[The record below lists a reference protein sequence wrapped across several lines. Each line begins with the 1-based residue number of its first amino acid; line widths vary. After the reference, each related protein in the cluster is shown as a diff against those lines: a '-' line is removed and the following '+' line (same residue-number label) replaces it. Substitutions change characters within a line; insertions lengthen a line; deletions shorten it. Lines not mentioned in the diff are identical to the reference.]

1 MADYTQLKVPDLKKI
16 LQERGLVVSGNKAD
30 LIARLQEDDKKAGGA
45 TAATT
50 GAGEDEID
58 WDEDDNKATAP
69 ATTASAAAAIAA
81 GGQGPVDTPIA
92 VPNQKVDVDPSTT
105 TDLKVTGG
113 EDAPKAADGAI
124 ASSGATTTE
133 VAPAPEPEA
142 PKEDFSIGLEK
153 SDAQKEAEKRA
164 ARAKRFNIPEN
175 EEAKKLAERAKKFGT
190 EGKDTVISGLDSAL
204 PERRQKRA
212 RDEQGGGRG
221 GRAAKRQT
229 PDRRA
234 EPKPKGS
241 APSTKKQGLGKVA
254 DDPVEKAKAE
264 ARAKR
269 FGKAPEAAA
278 TST

>member
-1 MADYTQLKVPDLKKI
+1 M
-16 LQERGLVVSGNKAD
+16 
-30 LIARLQEDDKKAGGA
+30 RLLTSLSA
-45 TAATT
+45 

-58 WDEDDNKATAP
+58 WDEDDNKATTTAP
-69 ATTASAAAAIAA
+69 ATTESAKAAVAA
-81 GGQGPVDTPIA
+81 GGQGPIDTPIA
-92 VPNQKVDVDPSTT
+92 VPNQKVDTDPSTT

-113 EDAPKAADGAI
+113 ADAPTAADGAI

-133 VAPAPEPEA
+133 AAAPAEPEV
-142 PKEDFSIGLEK
+142 PNEDFSIGLEK

-164 ARAKRFNIPEN
+164 ARAKRFGIPEN

-190 EGKDTVISGLDSAL
+190 ESKDNVTSLLDTAL
-204 PERRQKRA
+204 PDRRPKRA
-212 RDEQGGGRG
+212 REEKQGGSG
-221 GRAAKRQT
+221 GRAAKRPT

-234 EPKPKGS
+234 EPKPRA
-241 APSTKKQGLGKVA
+241 APREKQEKLGRII

-269 FGKAPEAAA
+269 FGKVAEPAA